1 MQALPI
7 AVVLP
12 LPLPLHILPLLYV
25 VFCLKLV
32 VAQQGL
38 RSLVVG
44 EKILDHYENPK
55 NVGSLDKNDPSVG
68 TGLIG
73 APSCG
78 NVIELQINVN
88 DKDVIEDEKFKLLVV
103 VLLVPQTLY

>member
-32 VAQQGL
+32 VAQQGNL
-38 RSLVVG
+38 ISYS

>member
-1 MQALPI
+1 
-7 AVVLP
+7 
-12 LPLPLHILPLLYV
+12 
-25 VFCLKLV
+25 
-32 VAQQGL
+32 
-38 RSLVVG
+38 
-44 EKILDHYENPK
+44 LDHYENPK
-55 NVGSLDKNDPSVG
+55 NVGSLDKNDPSVGTGLIGAPSCGNNVGSLDKNDPSVG

>member
-1 MQALPI
+1 M
-7 AVVLP
+7 
-12 LPLPLHILPLLYV
+12 
-25 VFCLKLV
+25 
-32 VAQQGL
+32 
-38 RSLVVG
+38 
-44 EKILDHYENPK
+44 DHYENPK

-73 APSCG
+73 TPSCG

-103 VLLVPQTLY
+103 VLLVP